1 MHGQATKPLDLTH
14 IISSIDLR
22 NLRHFIAVAEM
33 QSFREGA
40 EILGVRQ
47 PTVSRQ
53 VRDLEDT
60 LGVDLF
66 ERHPGEG
73 VRLTPAG
80 RAFLPKAQKLLAD
93 FDRACA
99 EASRAGRAESGT
111 LGIAFTT
118 SLTGGHLHSLL
129 GTFHKQ
135 HPEVAI
141 SLLEG
146 NATDQLLALKDRGCD
161 IAFLAGTF
169 EAPGAEHETLWI
181 ERAHVA
187 LPEGHR
193 LADEIFIGWDDLK
206 TETVLTRSHAS
217 GPGIDRW
224 LAGRL
229 APNGL
234 LPHLVLQAVAR
245 ENLIGLVA
253 AGFGVTVVAA
263 SATGVNYPGVVFR
276 PIRDET
282 ATLAVTAAWLPG
294 NPNPALRRLLGLAR
308 DIARAAQSQGSPA
321 LPSVAGLISEEAC
334 G

>member
-1 MHGQATKPLDLTH
+1 MHGLATKPLDLTRA
-14 IISSIDLR
+14 ISSIDLR
-22 NLRHFIAVAEM
+22 NLSYFAAVAET

-40 EILGVRQ
+40 EVLRVRQ

-53 VRDLEDT
+53 VRDLEDA

-66 ERHPGEG
+66 ERRPGEG

-99 EASRAGRAESGT
+99 EAGRAGRAESGT
-111 LGIAFTT
+111 LGVAFTT
-118 SLTGGHLHSLL
+118 SLTGGHLHALL
-129 GTFHKQ
+129 GTFHRK
-135 HPEVAI
+135 HPEVAV

-161 IAFLAGTF
+161 IIFLAGTF

-181 ERAHVA
+181 ERVHVA
-187 LPEGHR
+187 LPVGHR
-193 LADEIFIGWDDLK
+193 LADAVFVSWEDLEP
-206 TETVLTRSHAS
+206 ETVLTRSHAS

-234 LPHLVLQAVAR
+234 LPRLVMQSVAR

-253 AGFGVTVVAA
+253 AGFGVTILAA
-263 SATGVNYPGVVFR
+263 SATGITYPGVVFR
-276 PIRDET
+276 PLRDET
-282 ATLAVTAAWLPG
+282 ASLAVTAAWLPG

-308 DIARAAQSQGSPA
+308 EMARAAQSHGSPSA
-321 LPSVAGLISEEAC
+321 PPSTGLVAADATV
-334 G
+334 